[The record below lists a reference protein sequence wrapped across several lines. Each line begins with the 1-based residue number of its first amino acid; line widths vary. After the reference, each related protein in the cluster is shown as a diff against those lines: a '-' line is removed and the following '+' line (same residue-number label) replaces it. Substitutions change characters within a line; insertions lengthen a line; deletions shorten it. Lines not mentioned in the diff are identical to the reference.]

1 MTPYELSKTIYR
13 DLSPIAPRLC
23 SALNRALIDIG
34 EGSALIGFGPGTNE
48 NDNVSFQEYESIPL
62 KGADPAQILSKINA
76 VLEGLNNSS
85 WKVIID
91 RKPTGENGNLE
102 LLYTLFRNKEL

>member
-1 MTPYELSKTIYR
+1 MTPYELAKTIFR

-34 EGSALIGFGPGTNE
+34 EGSALVGFGPGTNE

-62 KGADPAQILSKINA
+62 KGADPAQILARINEA
-76 VLEGLNNSS
+76 LEGLNNSS
-85 WKVIID
+85 WHVIID
-91 RKPTGENGNLE
+91 RKPVQKRDDNLE
-102 LLYTLFRNKEL
+102 LLYTLFRSKD